1 MGFFARLKTI
11 FSRKKRKPCLGIAL
25 GSGGA
30 KGMAHL
36 GALKAFE
43 EEGIVFDV
51 AAGASIGAI
60 VGALYA
66 KGYSSADMAGIVESL
81 NRREFARNLHPFAD
95 MEFAERFLGAYLDGD
110 IEHLPKP
117 FAATATD
124 GATNERV
131 VLREGKIARALTASA
146 AIPPFFRGVEMGGK
160 KLYDGAFT
168 DAVPADVARDL
179 GAEIVVGVDLGAF
192 ARPEE
197 ERGLLSRMIGSA
209 MGAFVPVKYTE
220 DCKTRGYDAAD
231 IMIKPDLSA
240 FRATDVGR
248 PEMEAM
254 FAIGYRA
261 AKEQI
266 PAIRALMD
274 GKKPK
279 EKGK

>member
-1 MGFFARLKTI
+1 MPT
-11 FSRKKRKPCLGIAL
+11 
-25 GSGGA
+25 
-30 KGMAHL
+30 
-36 GALKAFE
+36 
-43 EEGIVFDV
+43 
-51 AAGASIGAI
+51 
-60 VGALYA
+60 
-66 KGYSSADMAGIVESL
+66 SADMAGIVESL

-95 MEFAERFLGAYLDGD
+95 MEFAERFLGSYLDGD

-131 VLREGKIARALTASA
+131 VLREGKIARALSASA
-146 AIPPFFRGVEMGGK
+146 AIPPFFRGVEVGGK

-179 GAEIVVGVDLGAF
+179 GADIVVGIDLGAF
-192 ARPEE
+192 VRPEE
-197 ERGLLSRMIGSA
+197 ERGVLSRMIGSA

-248 PEMEAM
+248 AAMEKM
-254 FAIGYRA
+254 FEIGYRA

-266 PAIRALMD
+266 PAIRALMKE
-274 GKKPK
+274 KKHTK